1 MKSFFKKLFAV
12 LISLTLFLSLFGCES
27 KDTQKED
34 PPQKEV
40 TLLEKEQVIDAL
52 ERDIYNRS
60 FPADSKEKE
69 FMGLSDANA
78 VGVDRDR
85 FENEVLYPVPDEED
99 FVAVYD
105 VREYGIFPENKDN
118 APALN
123 ILLKQIQERGRA

>member
-60 FPADSKEKE
+60 FPADSKEKGIY
-69 FMGLSDANA
+69 GLIRANA

-85 FENEVLYPVPDEED
+85 FENEVLYPVPD
-99 FVAVYD
+99 
-105 VREYGIFPENKDN
+105 
-118 APALN
+118 
-123 ILLKQIQERGRA
+123 